1 MVEPIKFLINEN
13 ILNKMKKFYDS
24 QMVPFESENLL
35 LKAHAIGCDIE
46 VTSDYEAS
54 FLGQNAVHEAKH
66 WSRSLAKKIE
76 QEKNSDHLCM
86 HPHIGA
92 AETGSADFLG
102 PLCVVACYA
111 DDEALEIIKN
121 LKIDNVDDLSNQE
134 IINCAKLL
142 KGHLISSL
150 LVLDNS
156 HYNKMIDSGI
166 NQANIRA
173 RLFNQAV
180 VNVLQKVKK
189 IVEFKVID
197 QFVSPKT
204 YYNYLKSEVIVVKD
218 MIFETN
224 ADEQYLAVLAAEI
237 ISRYA
242 YLQYFASMTKSLKM
256 NLARGAGTNA
266 EIVAVKLANKYGEKI
281 LTKVCKL
288 NFTNT
293 KRVKGALKKLK
304 EGL

>member
-1 MVEPIKFLINEN
+1 MEPIKFLINEN

-46 VTSDYEAS
+46 VTSNYEAS

-121 LKIDNVDDLSNQE
+121 LHIDNIDDLSNQE
-134 IINCAKLL
+134 IINYAKLL

-189 IVEFKVID
+189 SVEFKVID

-204 YYNYLKSEVIVVKD
+204 Y
-218 MIFETN
+218 
-224 ADEQYLAVLAAEI
+224 I
-237 ISRYA
+237 I
-242 YLQYFASMTKSLKM
+242 
-256 NLARGAGTNA
+256 
-266 EIVAVKLANKYGEKI
+266 I
-281 LTKVCKL
+281 
-288 NFTNT
+288 
-293 KRVKGALKKLK
+293 
-304 EGL
+304 

>member
-111 DDEALEIIKN
+111 D
-121 LKIDNVDDLSNQE
+121 
-134 IINCAKLL
+134 
-142 KGHLISSL
+142 
-150 LVLDNS
+150 
-156 HYNKMIDSGI
+156 Y
-166 NQANIRA
+166 
-173 RLFNQAV
+173 
-180 VNVLQKVKK
+180 
-189 IVEFKVID
+189 
-197 QFVSPKT
+197 
-204 YYNYLKSEVIVVKD
+204 
-218 MIFETN
+218 
-224 ADEQYLAVLAAEI
+224 
-237 ISRYA
+237 
-242 YLQYFASMTKSLKM
+242 
-256 NLARGAGTNA
+256 
-266 EIVAVKLANKYGEKI
+266 
-281 LTKVCKL
+281 
-288 NFTNT
+288 
-293 KRVKGALKKLK
+293 
-304 EGL
+304 

>member
-1 MVEPIKFLINEN
+1 MVEPFKFLINEN

-189 IVEFKVID
+189 SVEFKVID

-256 NLARGAGTNA
+256 NLARVAGTNA

-281 LTKVCKL
+281 LQKYVS
-288 NFTNT
+288 
-293 KRVKGALKKLK
+293 
-304 EGL
+304 